1 MWVVVHC
8 LRGIYEWTEVKLVET
23 YDDCLIITNNDF
35 LKTYLRSAMNVL
47 ETLLLSERKRTSNI
61 NLEEI
66 VDNFASLSDRRIVL
80 TWTVMI

>member
-1 MWVVVHC
+1 M
-8 LRGIYEWTEVKLVET
+8 TKVKLVEPH
-23 YDDCLIITNNDF
+23 DDCLIITNNHF
-35 LKTYLRSAMNVL
+35 LKTYLRCAMNVL

-80 TWTVMI
+80 T

>member
-1 MWVVVHC
+1 M
-8 LRGIYEWTEVKLVET
+8 KLVET
-23 YDDCLIITNNDF
+23 YDDCLIITNDHF
-35 LKTYLRSAMNVL
+35 LNTYLRSAMNVL

-61 NLEEI
+61 NPEEI